1 MSDKKRSMRR
11 TEKKDMGGG
20 SVLLQLYNNKVL
32 CSKVDEALDEGLT
45 YEAIIE
51 LCAMYDFE
59 ISSASLSRYKDKRKE
74 AIQTG
79 EDLEGLLDQRKKT
92 GTVVKLEDRR
102 STVMD
107 THKNIYDDTFNT
119 IDKVYN
125 DIQVLDEIIQKGFN
139 ALKYTE
145 VVDIPVAIRAIEAK
159 AKITNNSMNGLTLV
173 GLRELKLRISAR
185 TSAMTEAMLQYIPE
199 ELHEEVLNAIEEKER
214 EYYAN
219 LDLDEESKRI
229 SEALAQS
236 GIDL

>member
-11 TEKKDMGGG
+11 TEKKDMSGG

-229 SEALAQS
+229 SEALDQA
-236 GIDL
+236 GIQL